1 MNASAIT
8 LSVFFLAVA
17 RMALPIF
24 ILVLI
29 GTVIDKANL
38 SVKG

>member
-17 RMALPIF
+17 RVALPIF
-24 ILVLI
+24 VLVLI
-29 GTVIDKANL
+29 GTVMDKAD
-38 SVKG
+38 SSEKG